1 MVKLNRLLNPQMIFW
16 GFFLLQKINGGDS
29 LQVQT
34 LTSINKL
41 SKYKVKGCKYDGINE
56 KDGTIYQQSE
66 SGEEFNIVRWI
77 EHLYT
82 ISLQYLTFA
91 EAEEIINQC
100 LEAKRNRKLITIS
113 KDLLEEK
120 GYVDMKTIKSEP
132 LFKIDIKDIKPKQNK
147 RFYEITMKVKERVDY
162 L

>member
-1 MVKLNRLLNPQMIFW
+1 M
-16 GFFLLQKINGGDS
+16 
-29 LQVQT
+29 QVQT
-34 LTSINKL
+34 LTSINNL
-41 SKYKVKGCKYDGINE
+41 TRYKIKGCKYEGINE
-56 KDGTIYQQSE
+56 KDGTIYQQTE
-66 SGEEFNIVRWI
+66 SGEEFNIVRWV

-113 KDLLEEK
+113 RSVLEEK
-120 GYVDMKTIKSEP
+120 GYINMKTVKSEP
-132 LFKIDIKDIKPKQNK
+132 LFRFDIKDIKPKQNK
-147 RFYEITMKVKERVDY
+147 KFYDITIKVRERVDY

>member
-1 MVKLNRLLNPQMIFW
+1 M
-16 GFFLLQKINGGDS
+16 
-29 LQVQT
+29 QVQT
-34 LTSINKL
+34 LTSINSL
-41 SKYKVKGCKYDGINE
+41 TRYKIKGCKYDGINE

-66 SGEEFNIVRWI
+66 SGEEFNIVRWV

-82 ISLQYLTFA
+82 ISLQYLTFT

-113 KDLLEEK
+113 KELLEEK

>member
-1 MVKLNRLLNPQMIFW
+1 M
-16 GFFLLQKINGGDS
+16 
-29 LQVQT
+29 QVQT
-34 LTSINKL
+34 LTSINSL
-41 SKYKVKGCKYDGINE
+41 TKYKIKGCKYDGINE
-56 KDGTIYQQSE
+56 KDGTIFQQSE

-120 GYVDMKTIKSEP
+120 GYVDMKTNKSEP
-132 LFKIDIKDIKPKQNK
+132 LFRFDIKDIKPKQNK
-147 RFYEITMKVKERVDY
+147 AYYDITMKVRERVDY

>member
-1 MVKLNRLLNPQMIFW
+1 M
-16 GFFLLQKINGGDS
+16 
-29 LQVQT
+29 QVQT
-34 LTSINKL
+34 LTSINSL
-41 SKYKVKGCKYDGINE
+41 TRYKIKGCKYDGINE

-66 SGEEFNIVRWI
+66 SGEEFNIVRWV

-91 EAEEIINQC
+91 EAEEIINLC

-113 KDLLEEK
+113 KELLEEK

>member
-34 LTSINKL
+34 LTSINSL
-41 SKYKVKGCKYDGINE
+41 TRYKIKGCKYDGINE

-113 KDLLEEK
+113 KELLEEK

>member
-1 MVKLNRLLNPQMIFW
+1 M
-16 GFFLLQKINGGDS
+16 
-29 LQVQT
+29 QVQT
-34 LTSINKL
+34 LTLINNL
-41 SKYKVKGCKYDGINE
+41 TRYKIKGCKYEGVNE
-56 KDGTIYQQSE
+56 KDGTIYQQTE
-66 SGEEFNIVRWI
+66 SGEEFNIVRWV
-77 EHLYT
+77 EHQYT

-113 KDLLEEK
+113 RGVLEEK

-132 LFKIDIKDIKPKQNK
+132 LFRFDIKDIKPKQNK
-147 RFYEITMKVKERVDY
+147 KFYDITIKVRERVDY